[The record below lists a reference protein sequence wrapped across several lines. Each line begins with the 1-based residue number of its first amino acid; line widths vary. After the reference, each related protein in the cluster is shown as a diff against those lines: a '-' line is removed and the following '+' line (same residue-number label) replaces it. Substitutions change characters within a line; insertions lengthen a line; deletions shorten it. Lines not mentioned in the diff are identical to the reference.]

1 MQNKG
6 LIRFLA
12 IAFVLVCLFQL
23 SFSFATK
30 SVENKAKASAVKYVE
45 SAQGKS
51 DIDDCLKRQGNS
63 DMSAAE
69 LKNLTA
75 IVTDSL
81 RTSKETYYLDSMA
94 NEKVWMGFTYKKCQ
108 AREINLG
115 LDLKGGMNVMLEV
128 STVDVVKALAN
139 YTNDEVFNKAID
151 MALEQQKKSVNED
164 FVSLFYDAIIS
175 IKPDVRLAGYFSSQL
190 TGTTLN
196 DDNNTILAKLKEE
209 TTSAYDRTY
218 EILRKR
224 IDKFGVAQPTIQ
236 RLQASERILVELPG
250 VKDPQRVRKLLKG
263 TAQLE
268 FWATYSGDMSDS
280 RYLNEYNRVSGYL
293 TATDEYLASKADL
306 AAETTDTNVV
316 ADSTAAETEAPAVA
330 ATEAPAVAATAESDP
345 QSEQYKKEHPL
356 MSLFAQWQGYPVY
369 PPVVFRAAEADT
381 ATVNRMIAEG
391 VKAGKV
397 NAREVKYLWSVK
409 PVEDGSNVFE
419 LYAIKIED
427 YDRNT
432 NLPKAKLDG
441 SVITDARQDFSNTDG
456 NEISMSM
463 NSEGAHAWKNIT
475 HDNVG
480 KCVAIVLDDQVYSA
494 PRVNG
499 EIAGGRSS
507 ITGNF
512 TLEEAKD
519 LANVLKS
526 GKLPAPARIV
536 QEAVVGPSLG
546 QESIHKGLVS
556 FILAFIIVLIY
567 MVVFYNRAGWVSVV
581 ALVTNVFLLMGVL
594 ASIGAV
600 LTLPGIAGIVLTMAM
615 AVDGNVIIYERIK
628 EELRAGKG
636 VANAV
641 EEGFKNAM
649 SAIIDGQVTT
659 FLLGLVL
666 IMFGSG
672 TIQGFAVTL
681 CIGIV
686 TSLFTSIFITRLVI
700 DWMLNHKKKINFSFS
715 FTENFM
721 RNANIDFMGKRKTFY
736 IIGICAIVLCLVGIF
751 GRHLS
756 MGIDFTGGRTYVVRF
771 DKDVNVVDVRSSLA
785 AQFEEAPE
793 VKSYGPSN
801 QVKITTNI
809 DAADYYDAYR
819 EAHNLSAT
827 DTITDEMVVNERLFA
842 GTKQFFGVTD
852 DGKEITMQQFADAEV
867 YPYGIIQS
875 EQVEATMATDMKR
888 SSILAVLGGLLVIFA
903 YIGIRFRSWRFGVG
917 SVAALAHDTI
927 LIIGMFA
934 LLRGLLPFNLDVD
947 QSFIAAVLTVIGYSI
962 NATVVIFDRVRENR
976 NLYPKRDL
984 LQHMND
990 AINATLAR
998 TINTSGTTFFTL
1010 LMMFIFGGEVIR
1022 GFIFALLVGVVCGM
1036 FSSVCLACPIVYE
1049 VSKKREAKRLNSV
1062 K

>member
-12 IAFVLVCLFQL
+12 IAFLLVCLFQL

-30 SVENKAKASAVKYVE
+30 KVENKAKAIAANYVE
-45 SAQGKS
+45 SEQGQN
-51 DIDDCLKRQGNS
+51 DIATCVKKHGNS
-63 DMSAAE
+63 EMSAAE
-69 LKNLTA
+69 LKNITS

-81 RTSKETYYLDSMA
+81 RNVKETHFLDSMA
-94 NEKVWMGFTYKKCQ
+94 NEKIWMGFTYKKCQ

-139 YTNDEVFNKAID
+139 YTNDETFNKAVE

-196 DDNNTILAKLKEE
+196 DDNATILAKLKEE
-209 TTSAYDRTY
+209 TSSAYDRTY

-268 FWATYSGDMSDS
+268 FWATYSGDMTDS
-280 RYLNEYNRVSGYL
+280 RLASEYNRVAGYL
-293 TATDEYLASKADL
+293 QATDEYLASRANTATSEDSADTV
-306 AAETTDTNVV
+306 ATDETVVDSVADAVIEPVV
-316 ADSTAAETEAPAVA
+316 AENEVDV
-330 ATEAPAVAATAESDP
+330 
-345 QSEQYKKEHPL
+345 QNEQYRKEHPL
-356 MSLFAQWQGYPVY
+356 MSLFAQWQGYQPY
-369 PPVVFRAAEADT
+369 PPVVFRATEADT
-381 ATVNRMIAEG
+381 AAVNRMIEEG
-391 VKAGKV
+391 IRAGKV

-409 PVEDGSNVFE
+409 PVEENSNIYE

-441 SVITDARQDFSNTDG
+441 SVITDARQDFSNTEG
-456 NEISMSM
+456 NEISMTM

-512 TLEEAKD
+512 TLDEAKD

-546 QESIHKGLVS
+546 QESIQKGLIS

-628 EELRAGKG
+628 EELRIGKS
-636 VANAV
+636 VSNAV

-700 DWMLNHKKKINFSFS
+700 DWMLNHKKKLNFSFS

-721 RNANIDFMGKRKTFY
+721 RNVHIDFIGMRKMFY
-736 IIGICAIVLCLVGIF
+736 IIGICAIVICFIGIF
-751 GRHLS
+751 GRGLGL
-756 MGIDFTGGRTYVVRF
+756 GIDFTGGRTYVVRF
-771 DKDVNVVDVRSSLA
+771 DQDVNVVDVRASLSKE
-785 AQFEEAPE
+785 FDEAPE

-809 DAADYYDAYR
+809 VAEDYYDAFR
-819 EAHNLSAT
+819 AAHNLAAT
-827 DTITDEMVVNERLFA
+827 DTVTDEMVINEKLFA
-842 GTKQFFGVTD
+842 GTKQFFGKSD
-852 DGKEITMQQFADAEV
+852 DGKEITMRQFSDADV

-903 YIGIRFRSWRFGVG
+903 YIGIRFKSWRFGVG

-927 LIIGMFA
+927 LIIGLFA
-934 LLRGLLPFNLDVD
+934 LLHGLLPFSLDVD
-947 QSFIAAVLTVIGYSI
+947 QSFIAAVLTIIGYSI
-962 NATVVIFDRVRENR
+962 NATVVIFDRVREHR
-976 NLYPKRDL
+976 KLYPKRTL
-984 LQHMND
+984 VEQMND

-1022 GFIFALLVGVVCGM
+1022 GFIFALLIGVFCGM
-1036 FSSVCLACPIVYE
+1036 FSSVCLACSIVYE
-1049 VSKKREAKRLNSV
+1049 VSRKREEKKLLAAKA

>member
-12 IAFVLVCLFQL
+12 IAFLLVCLFQL

-30 SVENKAKASAVKYVE
+30 RIENKAKAIAANYVE
-45 SAQGKS
+45 SEQGQQ
-51 DIDDCLKRQGNS
+51 DIAACVKRHGNN

-69 LKNLTA
+69 LKNVTS

-81 RTSKETYYLDSMA
+81 RNAKETYFLDSMA
-94 NEKVWMGFTYKKCQ
+94 NEKVWIGFTYKKCQ

-139 YTNDEVFNKAID
+139 YTNDETFNKAIE
-151 MALEQQKKSVNED
+151 MALENQKKSVNED

-196 DDNNTILAKLKEE
+196 DDNNTILSKLKEE
-209 TTSAYDRTY
+209 TSSAYDRTY

-268 FWATYSGDMSDS
+268 FWATYSGDMSDP
-280 RYLNEYNRVSGYL
+280 RLLAEYNRVAGYL
-293 TATDEYLASKADL
+293 TATDEYLASRANT
-306 AAETTDTNVV
+306 AAPDAENDTVVSEANVTDTV
-316 ADSTAAETEAPAVA
+316 AEAVIEPLPGEAAMDA
-330 ATEAPAVAATAESDP
+330 
-345 QSEQYKKEHPL
+345 QSEQFKKDHPL
-356 MSLFAQWQGYPVY
+356 MSLMAQRQYAPY
-369 PPVVFRAAEADT
+369 PPVVFYATEADT
-381 ATVNRMIAEG
+381 AAVNRMIAEG
-391 VKAGKV
+391 VRAGKV

-409 PVEDGSNVFE
+409 PVEENSNVYE

-427 YDRNT
+427 FDRNT

-441 SVITDARQDFSNTDG
+441 SVITDARQDFSNTEG

-512 TLEEAKD
+512 TLDEAKD

-556 FILAFIIVLIY
+556 FILAFVIVLIY
-567 MVVFYNRAGWVSVV
+567 MVFFYNRAGWVSVV
-581 ALVTNVFLLMGVL
+581 ALITNVFLLMGVL

-628 EELRAGKG
+628 EELRLGKS

-641 EEGFKNAM
+641 DEGFKNAM

-700 DWMLNHKKKINFSFS
+700 DWMLNHKKKLDFSFS

-721 RNANIDFMGKRKTFY
+721 RDVHINFLDKRKVFY
-736 IIGICAIVLCLVGIF
+736 IIGVSAIVICFIGIF
-751 GRHLS
+751 ARGLG

-771 DKDVNVVDVRSSLA
+771 DQDVNVVDVRASLA
-785 AQFEEAPE
+785 NEFEEAPE

-809 DAADYYDAYR
+809 VAEDYYDAYR
-819 EAHNLSAT
+819 AAHNMTAK
-827 DTITDEMVVNERLFA
+827 DTITDEMVINEKLYA
-842 GTKQFFGVTD
+842 GTKQFFGKTD
-852 DGKEITMQQFADAEV
+852 DGKEISMRQFSDADV

-903 YIGIRFRSWRFGVG
+903 YIGIRFKSWRFGVG

-927 LIIGMFA
+927 LIIGLFA
-934 LLRGLLPFNLDVD
+934 LLRGLLPFSLDVD
-947 QSFIAAVLTVIGYSI
+947 QSFIAAVLTIIGYSI

-976 NLYPKRDL
+976 NLYPKRTL
-984 LQHMND
+984 IEHMND

-1022 GFIFALLVGVVCGM
+1022 GFIFALLIGIVCGM

-1049 VSKKREAKRLNSV
+1049 VSKKREEKRL
-1062 K
+1062 KAIK

>member
-30 SVENKAKASAVKYVE
+30 KVENRAKAKAAMYVE
-45 SAQGKS
+45 SAQGQA
-51 DIDDCLKRQGNS
+51 DIDACVKSQSNS
-63 DMSAAE
+63 EMTAAE
-69 LKNLTA
+69 LKNLTS
-75 IVTDSL
+75 IVTDSM
-81 RTSKETYYLDSMA
+81 RTVKETYYLDSMA
-94 NEKVWMGFTYKKCQ
+94 NEKIWMGFTYKKCQ

-139 YTNDEVFNKAID
+139 YTNDETFNKAID

-196 DDNNTILAKLKEE
+196 DDNNTILSKLKEE
-209 TTSAYDRTY
+209 TSSAYDRTY

-268 FWATYSGDMSDS
+268 FWATYSGDMQDS
-280 RYLNEYNRVSGYL
+280 RLLNEYNRVSGYL
-293 TATDEYLASKADL
+293 SATDEYLAAKANMSEVD
-306 AAETTDTNVV
+306 AET
-316 ADSTAAETEAPAVA
+316 AEDSTAVAEEANVAEVDSIAPMPTTEADV
-330 ATEAPAVAATAESDP
+330 
-345 QSEQYKKEHPL
+345 QSEQYKKDHPL
-356 MSLFAQWQGYPVY
+356 MSLFAQYQGYPVY
-369 PPVVFRAAEADT
+369 PPVVFRATEADT
-381 ATVNRMIAEG
+381 AAVSRMIAEG
-391 VKAGKV
+391 VRAGKI

-409 PVEDGSNVFE
+409 PIEENSNVYE

-432 NLPKAKLDG
+432 NMPKAKLDG
-441 SVITDARQDFSNTDG
+441 SVITDARQDFSNTEG
-456 NEISMSM
+456 NEISMTM

-507 ITGNF
+507 ITGSF

-567 MVVFYNRAGWVSVV
+567 MVLFYNRAGWVSVV
-581 ALVTNVFLLMGVL
+581 ALVTNVFLLMGAL

-628 EELRAGKG
+628 EELRAGKS

-686 TSLFTSIFITRLVI
+686 TSLFTSIFITRLFI
-700 DWMLNHKKKINFSFS
+700 DWMLVHKKKINFSFG

-721 RNANIDFMGKRKTFY
+721 RNAHIDFMGKRKMFY
-736 IIGICAIVLCLVGIF
+736 VIGACAILVCLIGIF

-771 DKDVNVVDVRSSLA
+771 DQDVNVVDVRASLA
-785 AQFEEAPE
+785 KEFDEAPE
-793 VKSYGPSN
+793 VKSFGPSN

-809 DAADYYDAYR
+809 NPEEYYEAYR
-819 EAHNLSAT
+819 EAHNLTAA
-827 DTITDEMVVNERLFA
+827 DTISDEMVINEKLFA
-842 GTKQFFGVTD
+842 GTKQYFGLSD
-852 DGKEITMQQFADAEV
+852 DGKEITMRQFADADT

-903 YIGIRFRSWRFGVG
+903 YIGIRFRSWRFGIG
-917 SVAALAHDTI
+917 SVAALTHDTI

-934 LLRGLLPFNLDVD
+934 LLRGLLPFSLDVD

-976 NLYPKRDL
+976 NLYPKRDMI
-984 LQHMND
+984 QHMND

-1010 LMMFIFGGEVIR
+1010 FMMFVFGGEVIR
-1022 GFIFALLVGVVCGM
+1022 GFIFALLVGVICGM

-1049 VSKKREAKRLNSV
+1049 VSKRRELKKLQASK
-1062 K
+1062 

>member
-30 SVENKAKASAVKYVE
+30 KVENKAKANAAKYVE
-45 SAQGKS
+45 SAQGQS
-51 DIDDCLKRQGNS
+51 DINACVKKQGNS
-63 DMSAAE
+63 ELSAAE

-81 RTSKETYYLDSMA
+81 RTVKETYYLDSMA
-94 NEKVWMGFTYKKCQ
+94 NEKVWLGFTYKKCQ

-139 YTNDEVFNKAID
+139 YTNDETFNKAVE

-209 TTSAYDRTY
+209 TSSAYDRTY

-236 RLQASERILVELPG
+236 KLQASERILVELPG

-268 FWATYSGDMSDS
+268 FWATYSGDMTDA
-280 RYLNEYNRVSGYL
+280 RLLNEYNRVAGYL
-293 TATDEYLASKADL
+293 TATDEYLAARYNNNSVDSV
-306 AAETTDTNVV
+306 VV
-316 ADSTAAETEAPAVA
+316 ADSNAVADSVATTEQTELAGVPEAETDA
-330 ATEAPAVAATAESDP
+330 
-345 QSEQYKKEHPL
+345 QSEQYRKEHPL
-356 MSLFAQWQGYPVY
+356 MSLFAQWQGYQPY
-369 PPVVFRAAEADT
+369 PPVVFRATEADT
-381 ATVNRMIAEG
+381 AAVNRMIAEG
-391 VKAGKV
+391 IRAGKV

-409 PVEDGSNVFE
+409 PVEENSNIFE

-441 SVITDARQDFSNTDG
+441 SVITDARQDFSNTEG

-475 HDNVG
+475 HDNIG

-512 TLEEAKD
+512 TLDEAKD

-567 MVVFYNRAGWVSVV
+567 MVIFYNRAGWVSVV

-615 AVDGNVIIYERIK
+615 AVDGNVIIYERVK
-628 EELRAGKG
+628 EELRAGNSLSNSIDK
-636 VANAV
+636 
-641 EEGFKNAM
+641 GFKNAM

-715 FTENFM
+715 FSENFM
-721 RNANIDFMGKRKTFY
+721 RNANFDFMGKRKVFY
-736 IIGICAIVLCLVGIF
+736 IIAACAIVLCLVGIF

-771 DKDVNVVDVRSSLA
+771 DQDVNVVDVRASLA
-785 AQFEEAPE
+785 DEFDEAPE
-793 VKSYGPSN
+793 VKSYGPNN

-809 DAADYYDAYR
+809 VAEDYYEAYR
-819 EAHNLSAT
+819 QAHNLSAN
-827 DTITDEMVVNERLFA
+827 DTITDEMVINEKLFE
-842 GTKQFFGVTD
+842 GTKKYFSKTD
-852 DGKEITMQQFADAEV
+852 DGKDISLAQFSNADI

-903 YIGIRFRSWRFGVG
+903 YIGIRFKSWRFGIG
-917 SVAALAHDTI
+917 SITALAHDTI
-927 LIIGMFA
+927 LIIGLFA
-934 LLRGLLPFNLDVD
+934 LLRGIMPFSLDVD
-947 QSFIAAVLTVIGYSI
+947 QSFIAAILTVIGYSI

-976 NLYPKRDL
+976 SLYPKRTL
-984 LQHMND
+984 IQHMND
-990 AINATLAR
+990 AINSTLAR

-1022 GFIFALLVGVVCGM
+1022 GFIFALLIGVLCGM

-1049 VSKKREAKRLNSV
+1049 VSKKREEKRLQA
-1062 K
+1062 

>member
-30 SVENKAKASAVKYVE
+30 SVENKAKATAVKYVE

-51 DIDDCLKRQGNS
+51 DIDACLKKQGNS

-81 RTSKETYYLDSMA
+81 RATKETYYLDSMA

-128 STVDVVKALAN
+128 STVDVVRALAN

-151 MALEQQKKSVNED
+151 MALEQQKKSVNEN

-196 DDNNTILAKLKEE
+196 DDNNTILAKLREE
-209 TTSAYDRTY
+209 TSSAYDRTY

-280 RYLNEYNRVSGYL
+280 RLLNEYNRVSGYL
-293 TATDEYLASKADL
+293 TATDEYLASKANL
-306 AAETTDTNVV
+306 GGEAADTNAV
-316 ADSTAAETEAPAVA
+316 ADSTAAVETEPAVA
-330 ATEAPAVAATAESDP
+330 ETESDP
-345 QSEQYKKEHPL
+345 QSEQYKKDHPL

-369 PPVVFRAAEADT
+369 PPVVFRAVEADT
-381 ATVNRMIAEG
+381 AAVNRMIAEG

-409 PVEDGSNVFE
+409 PIEEGSNVFE

-441 SVITDARQDFSNTDG
+441 SVITDARQDFSNTEG

-507 ITGNF
+507 ITGSF
-512 TLEEAKD
+512 TLDEAKD

-628 EELRAGKG
+628 EELRAGKSL
-636 VANAV
+636 ANSV
-641 EEGFKNAM
+641 DEGFKNAM

-700 DWMLNHKKKINFSFS
+700 DWMLNHKKKLNFSFS

-721 RNANIDFMGKRKTFY
+721 RNSKIDFLGKRKTFY
-736 IIGICAIVLCLVGIF
+736 IIGICAILLCFIGIF

-771 DKDVNVVDVRSSLA
+771 DQDVNVVDVRSSLA
-785 AQFEEAPE
+785 AEFDEAPE

-809 DAADYYDAYR
+809 VAEDYYDAYR
-819 EAHNLSAT
+819 QAHNLTAA
-827 DTITDEMVVNERLFA
+827 DTITDEMVINEKLFA
-842 GTKQFFGVTD
+842 GTKKYFAVTEN
-852 DGKEITMQQFADAEV
+852 GKEITMQQFADAEV

-888 SSILAVLGGLLVIFA
+888 NSILAVLGGLLVIFA
-903 YIGIRFRSWRFGVG
+903 YIGIRFKSWRFGVG

-934 LLRGLLPFNLDVD
+934 LLRGLLPFSLDVD

-976 NLYPKRDL
+976 KLYPKREL
-984 LQHMND
+984 IQHMND

-1022 GFIFALLVGVVCGM
+1022 GFIFALLVGVVCGV

-1049 VSKKREAKRLNSV
+1049 VSKKREAKRLGTG

>member
-12 IAFVLVCLFQL
+12 IAFLLVCLFQL

-30 SVENKAKASAVKYVE
+30 RIENKAKAIAANYVE
-45 SAQGKS
+45 SEQGQQ
-51 DIDDCLKRQGNS
+51 DIAACVKRHGNN

-69 LKNLTA
+69 LKNVTS

-81 RTSKETYYLDSMA
+81 RNAKETYFLDSMA

-139 YTNDEVFNKAID
+139 YTNDETFNKAIE
-151 MALEQQKKSVNED
+151 MALENQKKSVNED

-196 DDNNTILAKLKEE
+196 DDNNTILSKLKEE
-209 TTSAYDRTY
+209 TSSAYDRTY

-268 FWATYSGDMSDS
+268 FWATYSGDMSDP
-280 RYLNEYNRVSGYL
+280 RLLAEYNRVAGYL
-293 TATDEYLASKADL
+293 TATDEYLASRANTAAPDAENDTV
-306 AAETTDTNVV
+306 AAEANVTDTV
-316 ADSTAAETEAPAVA
+316 AEAVIDPLPGEAAMDA
-330 ATEAPAVAATAESDP
+330 
-345 QSEQYKKEHPL
+345 QSEQFKKDHPL
-356 MSLFAQWQGYPVY
+356 MSLMAQRQYAPY
-369 PPVVFRAAEADT
+369 PPVVFYATEADT
-381 ATVNRMIAEG
+381 AAVNRMIAEG
-391 VKAGKV
+391 VRAGKV

-409 PVEDGSNVFE
+409 PVEENSNVYE

-427 YDRNT
+427 FDRNT

-441 SVITDARQDFSNTDG
+441 SVITDARQDFSNTEG

-512 TLEEAKD
+512 TLDEAKD

-556 FILAFIIVLIY
+556 FILAFVIVLIY
-567 MVVFYNRAGWVSVV
+567 MVFFYNRAGWVSVV
-581 ALVTNVFLLMGVL
+581 ALITNVFLLMGVL

-615 AVDGNVIIYERIK
+615 AVDGNVIIYERVK
-628 EELRAGKG
+628 EELRLGKS

-641 EEGFKNAM
+641 DEGFKNAM

-700 DWMLNHKKKINFSFS
+700 DWMLNHKKKLDFSFS

-721 RNANIDFMGKRKTFY
+721 RDVHINFLDKRKVFY
-736 IIGICAIVLCLVGIF
+736 IIGVCAIVICLIGIF
-751 GRHLS
+751 ARGLG

-771 DKDVNVVDVRSSLA
+771 DQDVNVVDVRASLA
-785 AQFEEAPE
+785 NEFEEAPE

-809 DAADYYDAYR
+809 VAEDYYDAYR
-819 EAHNLSAT
+819 AAHNMTAK
-827 DTITDEMVVNERLFA
+827 DTITDEMVINEKLYA
-842 GTKQFFGVTD
+842 GTKQFFGKTD
-852 DGKEITMQQFADAEV
+852 DGKEISMRQFSDADV

-903 YIGIRFRSWRFGVG
+903 YIGIRFKSWRFGVG

-927 LIIGMFA
+927 LIIGLFA
-934 LLRGLLPFNLDVD
+934 LLRGLLPFSLDVD
-947 QSFIAAVLTVIGYSI
+947 QSFIAAVLTIIGYSI

-976 NLYPKRDL
+976 NLYPKRTL
-984 LQHMND
+984 IEHMND

-1022 GFIFALLVGVVCGM
+1022 GFIFALLIGIICGM

-1049 VSKKREAKRLNSV
+1049 VSKKREEKRL
-1062 K
+1062 KAIK

>member
-12 IAFVLVCLFQL
+12 YSFVLVCLFQL
-23 SFSFATK
+23 SFSFATR
-30 SVENKAKASAVKYVE
+30 SVEKKAKAHAATYVE
-45 SAQGKS
+45 SAQGQS
-51 DIDDCLKRQGNS
+51 DIDASLKNQGFN
-63 DMSAAE
+63 DLSAAE
-69 LKNLTA
+69 QKNLTS

-81 RTSKETYYLDSMA
+81 RSAKETYYLDSMA
-94 NEKVWMGFTYKKCQ
+94 NEKVWLGFTYKKCQ

-139 YTNDEVFNKAID
+139 YTNDEVFNQAIEK
-151 MALEQQKKSVNED
+151 ALEMQKHSVNEN
-164 FVSLFYDAIIS
+164 FVNLFYDAIME

-190 TGTTLN
+190 TGTSLN
-196 DDNNTILAKLKEE
+196 DDNATILAKLKEE
-209 TTSAYDRTY
+209 TGSAYERTY

-268 FWATYSGDMSDS
+268 FWATYSGDMSDT
-280 RYLNEYNRVSGYL
+280 RLLNEYNRVAGYL
-293 TATDEYLASKADL
+293 NATDEYLASRGNLEQVVAEEADTMTAVADTT
-306 AAETTDTNVV
+306 AAVAEETTTP
-316 ADSTAAETEAPAVA
+316 ETEV
-330 ATEAPAVAATAESDP
+330 DP

-356 MSLFAQWQGYPVY
+356 MSLFAQYQGYPVY
-369 PPVVFRAAEADT
+369 PPVVFRATEADT
-381 ATVNRMIAEG
+381 AKVSRMIAEG
-391 VKAGKV
+391 VRAGKV

-409 PVEDGSNVFE
+409 PIAEGSNVFE

-456 NEISMSM
+456 NEISMTM

-507 ITGNF
+507 ITGSF
-512 TLEEAKD
+512 TLDEAKD

-567 MVVFYNRAGWVSVV
+567 MVFFYNRAGWVSVV

-628 EELRAGKG
+628 EELRAGKSLS
-636 VANAV
+636 NAV
-641 EEGFKNAM
+641 DEGFKNAL

-700 DWMLNHKKKINFSFS
+700 DWMLTHKKKINFSFS
-715 FTENFM
+715 FSENFM
-721 RNANIDFMGKRKTFY
+721 RDVHIDFLSKRKTFY
-736 IIGICAIVLCLVGIF
+736 IIACCAIVLCLVGVF
-751 GRHLS
+751 GRGLNF
-756 MGIDFTGGRTYVVRF
+756 GIDFTGGRTYVVRF
-771 DKDVNVVDVRSSLA
+771 DQDVNVVDVRSSLA
-785 AQFEEAPE
+785 KEFDEAPE

-809 DAADYYDAYR
+809 VAADYYDAYR
-819 EAHNLSAT
+819 AAHNLTAK
-827 DTITDEMVVNERLFA
+827 DTITDEMVINEKLYA
-842 GTKQFFGVTD
+842 GTKQYFTAGE
-852 DGKEITMQQFADAEV
+852 DGNGISMQQFTNADT

-888 SSILAVLGGLLVIFA
+888 QSILAVLGGLLVIFA
-903 YIGIRFRSWRFGVG
+903 YIGLRFKSWRFGVG
-917 SVAALAHDTI
+917 SIVALAHDTI

-934 LLRGLLPFNLDVD
+934 LLRGLLPFGLDVD
-947 QSFIAAVLTVIGYSI
+947 QSFIAAVLTIIGYSI

-976 NLYPKRDL
+976 TLYPKRTMM
-984 LQHMND
+984 QHMND

-1022 GFIFALLVGVVCGM
+1022 GFIFALLIGVLCGM
-1036 FSSVCLACPIVYE
+1036 FSSVCIACPIVYE
-1049 VSKKREAKRLNSV
+1049 VSKKREAKQLSRA
-1062 K
+1062 